1 MICVPTPLSGEDKNS
16 SADLSYVL
24 EAAADISSVIKP
36 GDIVILESTS
46 PVGTT
51 EKISDIINPGK
62 IDISLAYCPER
73 VLPGQ
78 ILEELKYNSRIVGG
92 IDQASA
98 LVISKFY
105 EKNIDGIV
113 LTSTARTAELS
124 KLVENSY
131 RDINIAFAN
140 SISIIADNVGVDPW
154 ELIDLANHH
163 PRVDILR
170 PGIGVGGHCIAV
182 DPWFIISSDPE
193 NSKLIQSARLE
204 NLKKPNY
211 VASEIFANYQKISR
225 DLGRE
230 ANLTLFGLS
239 YKPDIDD
246 FRESPAIK
254 VLELLQEKNINIQV
268 VEPYMEETEKF
279 KLIEISEALDISDIC
294 VVLVRHKQ
302 FLKKSVI
309 DHYKMKD
316 AFRFVGGI

>member
-1 MICVPTPLSGEDKNS
+1 M
-16 SADLSYVL
+16 
-24 EAAADISSVIKP
+24 
-36 GDIVILESTS
+36 
-46 PVGTT
+46 
-51 EKISDIINPGK
+51 
-62 IDISLAYCPER
+62 
-73 VLPGQ
+73 
-78 ILEELKYNSRIVGG
+78 
-92 IDQASA
+92 
-98 LVISKFY
+98 
-105 EKNIDGIV
+105 
-113 LTSTARTAELS
+113 
-124 KLVENSY
+124 
-131 RDINIAFAN
+131 
-140 SISIIADNVGVDPW
+140 DPW

-170 PGIGVGGHCIAV
+170 PGMGVGGHCIAV

-279 KLIEISEALDISDIC
+279 KLIEISEAIDISDIC